1 MEDIV
6 ISQNILDDFFKK
18 MQESLELNV
27 AIVGAGPSGLV
38 AAHELASQG
47 YKVAVFEA
55 KNEPG
60 GGIWGGG
67 MLFNTIVLQKEL
79 ESFSKQLGIKYE
91 KVGKYLR
98 VDSVQFA
105 SALIYKTSSDG
116 VHIFNNVSVEDL
128 AVVNNKVCGIVLNWT
143 PALKEKMYVD
153 PITVKTDFVIDATG
167 HPASVV
173 KKLADRGMIEKQKEF
188 LMDAERA
195 EKFVVDATNE
205 IFPGLYVC
213 GMAAT
218 SVHGGPRM
226 GPIFGGMIR
235 SGLKVSKLIS
245 EHLEMKV

>member
-18 MQESLELNV
+18 MRESLELDV

-38 AAHELASQG
+38 AAYKLKSQG

-67 MLFNTIVLQKEL
+67 MLFNTIILQEEL
-79 ESFSKQLGIKYE
+79 SNFLEQMGIKYE
-91 KVGKYLR
+91 KVNKYLR
-98 VDSVQFA
+98 IDSIQFA
-105 SALIYKTSSDG
+105 SALIYRATFES
-116 VHIFNNVSVEDL
+116 VHIFNNASVEDL
-128 AVVNNKVCGIVLNWT
+128 AVANNKVCGIVLNWA

-153 PITVKTDFVIDATG
+153 PITVKADFVIDATG

-173 KKLADRGMIEKQKEF
+173 KKLADRGMVEKQKEF
-188 LMDAERA
+188 PMDAERA
-195 EKFVVDATNE
+195 EKFVVDATGE
-205 IFPGLYVC
+205 VFPGLYVC

-218 SVHGGPRM
+218 SVYGGPRM
-226 GPIFGGMIR
+226 GPIFGGMIY
-235 SGLKVSKLIS
+235 SGLKVSELVSEKLGD
-245 EHLEMKV
+245 KV